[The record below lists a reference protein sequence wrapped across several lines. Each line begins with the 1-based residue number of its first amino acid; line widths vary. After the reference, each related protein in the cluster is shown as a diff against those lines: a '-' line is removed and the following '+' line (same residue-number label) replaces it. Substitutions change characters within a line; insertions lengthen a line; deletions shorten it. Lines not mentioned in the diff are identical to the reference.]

1 MSGPRGMRWAAAAP
15 GSMPDP
21 AAPRGAGWR
30 WRHAALTLLV
40 AAVHLL
46 LLDEVVRSRLGEGS
60 GQKLPARIEVAFV
73 RALAQAAPP
82 PEAPAPAPAA
92 VPAPR
97 LPAVVHAAPRP
108 PARAASAVDD
118 ADQAAVLAAA
128 SATSP
133 DSAAAADAPPREAMA
148 ETPPAVA
155 ADPPPGLA
163 AAAAAPASAPSPALP
178 LALAVA
184 PASAPAM
191 AAVALA
197 AAPSA
202 VPASTATTP
211 SFDWPPST
219 QLNFN
224 LLGNYRGPVQG
235 SARVEWLR
243 DGSRYQVRM
252 ESSAGPLFRRTGVS
266 EGELGDAGLV
276 PRRFAG
282 EQRVLF
288 GKPRQ
293 WQIRFGP
300 ERVTLT
306 DGREVPAMA
315 GAQDEASQYVQLTWL
330 FTMQPGRLRVGQS
343 VEIPLAIGRKL
354 ERWTYDIVEEER
366 LRLPF
371 GEVPSFHIKPRREA
385 TGGDLSAEIWIAPM
399 LQYLPVRI
407 LLRQSAEV
415 WVDLTLAQSPLQSS
429 R

>member
-1 MSGPRGMRWAAAAP
+1 MPDAPARRAAGPRWLP
-15 GSMPDP
+15 
-21 AAPRGAGWR
+21 
-30 WRHAALTLLV
+30 AALTLVV

-46 LLDEVVRSRLGEGS
+46 LLDEVARSRLGEGM
-60 GQKLPARIEVAFV
+60 GQTLPARIEVAFV

-82 PEAPAPAPAA
+82 PEAPAPMATPA
-92 VPAPR
+92 PAPR
-97 LPAVVHAAPRP
+97 LPAVRHEAARP
-108 PARAASAVDD
+108 PAPPASAAAD
-118 ADQAAVLAAA
+118 AARPAEAPKTGETAETAEATASPGPPGEPAAPPAIPPVAPPDAPPVLALDPPARPVAAAAAA
-128 SATSP
+128 SAPAPTS
-133 DSAAAADAPPREAMA
+133 RMA
-148 ETPPAVA
+148 
-155 ADPPPGLA
+155 L
-163 AAAAAPASAPSPALP
+163 AAAPASAPAQ
-178 LALAVA
+178 
-184 PASAPAM
+184 

-197 AAPSA
+197 ARPPAAPAAAAASA
-202 VPASTATTP
+202 PA

-266 EGELGDAGLV
+266 EGELGERGLV

-288 GKPRQ
+288 GKARQ
-293 WQIRFGP
+293 WQIAFGP

-330 FTMQPGRLRVGQS
+330 FTTQPGRLKVGQS

-385 TGGDLSAEIWIAPM
+385 TGGDLSAEIWIAPT

-415 WVDLTLAQSPLQSS
+415 WVDLTLAQSPLQSN